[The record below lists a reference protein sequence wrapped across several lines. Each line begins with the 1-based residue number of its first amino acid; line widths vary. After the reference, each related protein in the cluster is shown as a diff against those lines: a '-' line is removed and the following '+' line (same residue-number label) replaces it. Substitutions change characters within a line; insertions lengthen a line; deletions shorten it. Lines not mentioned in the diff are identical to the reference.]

1 MCEYAT
7 KEKKGGRNVQPF
19 LWFLVLLVSATTAAI
34 ITWPLARKVT
44 ALEKL
49 VEMLADTI
57 RGKFDKK

>member
-1 MCEYAT
+1 M
-7 KEKKGGRNVQPF
+7 QPF
-19 LWFLVLLVSATTAAI
+19 LWFLVLLVSAVTAAI